1 MARYTGPDCRICR
14 RHGLKLFLK
23 GERCMGPKCAIER
36 RNVPPGPQAKGRRR
50 KISDRGLQLREKQK
64 ARYAYG
70 VLERQFQSYYKEA
83 VRLPGVTGENL
94 VRILESRLDNVVHR
108 LGFADSRDQARQL
121 VNHGHIGLNGRKT
134 DIASALT
141 KPGDLITWTAGGRK
155 TEYFKILQEEI
166 GRATTP
172 SWLTLDKT
180 SLAGRVIGVPARSE
194 ADQTF
199 DESVIV
205 EYYSR

>member
-14 RHGLKLFLK
+14 RYGLKLFLK
-23 GERCMGPKCAIER
+23 GERCLSPKCAIER
-36 RNVPPGPQAKGRRR
+36 RNQPPGPQPKGRRR
-50 KISDRGLQLREKQK
+50 KITDAGLQLREKQK

-108 LGFADSRDQARQL
+108 LGWADSRDQARQL
-121 VNHGHIGLNGRKT
+121 VNHGHITLNGRKT
-134 DIASALT
+134 NIASALT
-141 KPGDLITWTAGGRK
+141 KTNDTIGWTQQGRK
-155 TEYFKILQEEI
+155 SEYYKILQEEI

-172 SWLTLDKT
+172 SWLSLDKAA
-180 SLAGRVIGVPARSE
+180 LLGRVIGVPSRSE

>member
-14 RHGLKLFLK
+14 RYGLKLFLK
-23 GERCMGPKCAIER
+23 GERCMSPKCAIER
-36 RNVPPGPQAKGRRR
+36 HNQPPGPQPKGRRR
-50 KISDRGLQLREKQK
+50 KVSDRGLQLREKQK
-64 ARYAYG
+64 ARYSYG
-70 VLERQFQSYYKEA
+70 VLERQFRAYYQEA

-94 VRILESRLDNVVHR
+94 VRILESRLDNVVNR
-108 LGFADSRDQARQL
+108 LGWADSRDQARQL
-121 VNHGHIGLNGRKT
+121 VNHGHITLNGRKT

-141 KPGDLITWTAGGRK
+141 KIGDTIGWTPQGRK
-155 TEYFKILQEEI
+155 TEYYKILQEEI

-172 SWLTLDKT
+172 SWLSLDKEA
-180 SLAGRVIGVPARSE
+180 LLGRVIAAPSRIE

>member
-1 MARYTGPDCRICR
+1 MARYRGPDCRICR
-14 RHGLKLFLK
+14 RYGLKLFLK
-23 GERCMGPKCAIER
+23 GERCLSPKCAIER
-36 RNVPPGPQAKGRRR
+36 RNQPPGPPPKGRRR

-70 VLERQFQSYYKEA
+70 VLERQFRSYFEEA
-83 VRLPGVTGENL
+83 LRSPVTGEAL
-94 VRILESRLDNVVHR
+94 VRILESRLDNVVYR

-121 VNHGHIGLNGRKT
+121 VNHGHISLNGRKT

-141 KPGDLITWTAGGRK
+141 KIGDVVGWTPRGTK
-155 TEYFKILQEEI
+155 TEYAAVIREEI
-166 GRATTP
+166 GRAQPP
-172 SWLTLDKT
+172 SWLSLDKET
-180 SLAGRVIGVPARSE
+180 LLGRVTGVPVRAE

-199 DESVIV
+199 DEGVIV

>member
-14 RHGLKLFLK
+14 RYGLKLFLK
-23 GERCMGPKCAIER
+23 GERCLSPKCAIER
-36 RNVPPGPQAKGRRR
+36 RNQPPGPQPKGRRR
-50 KISDRGLQLREKQK
+50 KVSDRGLQLREKQK
-64 ARYAYG
+64 ARYSYG
-70 VLERQFQSYYKEA
+70 VLERQFQSYYREA

-94 VRILESRLDNVVHR
+94 VRILESRLDNVVSR
-108 LGFADSRDQARQL
+108 LGWADSRDQARQL
-121 VNHGHIGLNGRKT
+121 VNHGHITLNGRKT

-141 KPGDLITWTAGGRK
+141 KIGDTIGWTQQGRK
-155 TEYFKILQEEI
+155 SEYYKILQEEI

-172 SWLTLDKT
+172 SWLSLDKEA
-180 SLAGRVIGVPARSE
+180 LVGRVIAVPTRIE

-199 DESVIV
+199 DESVII